1 MVKLSSD
8 QVAYHTEEMRLLREL
23 IAQHISSMDKMQYF
37 FMLASGAIYSFFLGS
52 KQEGLAAYILLVP
65 TVLAAMGWLHY
76 EGIRQEGIE
85 IRRYIAKLEEILCGA
100 NLGYAK
106 FYISNR
112 SDGISLIRY
121 ARGAYWAISIVLS
134 LVIFL
139 AFLFGAG
146 P

>member
-1 MVKLSSD
+1 MVKLSSI

-23 IAQHISSMDKMQYF
+23 IAQHISSMDRMQYF
-37 FMLASGAIYSFFLGS
+37 FMIASGAIYSFFLGS
-52 KQEGLAAYILLVP
+52 KQEGLAVYILLVP
-65 TVLAAMGWLHY
+65 TVLALMGWFHY

-106 FYISNR
+106 FYINSH
-112 SDGISLIRY
+112 SHGPSLIRY
-121 ARGAYWAISIVLS
+121 ARRTYWVILIVLS

-139 AFLFGAG
+139 VYFFGVC